1 MKKHAFSMFLA
12 AVMLLGTIPFA
23 VYGTETVPEKA
34 EPKVIFDYNC
44 DSLADSVVAVKSNK
58 YPAYY
63 FADSK
68 TEGVKDGTILADSDG
83 SKEGFASLNFS
94 PELHHASFSFE
105 VEMKIKSL
113 ITPDNAAASRSG
125 LTIEINI
132 PGSRTVYIALN
143 NLTKKSKDGTN
154 ADIYA
159 FKTARSGEGAVKER
173 IRIPTD
179 NKFHKWEF
187 RFDGENELRVFI
199 DGKLQVSF
207 PGITVN
213 TMSKSPSIR
222 ITNTVANRISGTN
235 RFIIDNLKLTAAPL
249 TTTHIEVAARGGS
262 TADRFTVNT
271 TFDEMPDDTTVYLEI
286 SPKNDPT
293 KVYTYSYKP
302 TDRSHAET
310 LTDIPFTGMCT
321 VSVFATGAPQKTF
334 DYYLYASLKDVAPGQ
349 TLTSDGSMTVY
360 KFASLHT
367 AELAEDSS
375 WKEKFFKNEDGSY
388 GSALTVNGIEQ
399 TESFT
404 VPVKLNG
411 KFAVYVGYLPGT
423 YNFTVNDRNVFV
435 TNNRTTG
442 NVIHERFAV
451 AGDFKNE
458 EITISNTVGSAAR
471 LAYVKF
477 VPITDEMYEKYAVRN
492 DAHNMIM
499 DNDGFSMY
507 TGGEDRGTSEWLIDS
522 YVTRYG
528 DTIDL
533 RQYNFTMWVTGML
546 NYPSQTQKTLIEKR
560 LAELGVPEEK
570 WPEDNWT
577 IVDKNGDVIDWTDS
591 PMRNSDRR
599 YLNNI
604 RNLNKEGIPHEILAD
619 YIAENNYGELYASL
633 RMSAYYTQNATGG
646 QYFNGSI
653 FQLYPEWIREGGV
666 QLSYYYEGYRDYI
679 FGVLMEMASS
689 KNVTGIMVDFGRYP
703 LIFGNE
709 CTDVNERTRI
719 INEFVKRVHDNLP
732 EGKKLCIRVSNPT
745 ATKSAPAGLDYK
757 HWVKE
762 GWVDRIII
770 SDQGHETFFDVKQY
784 TEFFKDYPEVEI
796 YIGVNAQIGGH
807 DKTKEEEAAGQM
819 SEPHVYLTAEEFL
832 LRAYD
837 IYTGGAD
844 GIFLFSAVNSLFL
857 NNGAD
862 PTYAYMNNKDETVKW
877 YTFEYPAYSVSETI
891 RFVNQW
897 EVPDDFKD
905 PSLAPAESTDEIID
919 DPGSSADMTPVF
931 LGIGAFAVVVLAI
944 AVMLI
949 LKKKKS

>member
-1 MKKHAFSMFLA
+1 MKKRLFSLLLV

-159 FKTARSGEGAVKER
+159 FKTARSAEGAVKER

-235 RFIIDNLKLTAAPL
+235 RFIIDNLKLTAPL
-249 TTTHIEVAARGGS
+249 TTTNIEVAVRPGS

-310 LTDIPFTGMCT
+310 LTGIPFTGMCT

-334 DYYLYASLKDVAPGQ
+334 DYYLNASLKDVVSGD
-349 TLTSDGSMTVY
+349 TLTADGSMTVY

-367 AELAEDSS
+367 AELAEESS
-375 WKEKFFKNEDGSY
+375 WKEEFFKNEDGSF
-388 GSALTVNGIEQ
+388 GGGLTVNAIEE

-411 KFAVYVGYLPGT
+411 KFAVYVGYMPGT
-423 YNFTVNDRNVFV
+423 YQFTVNGRHVFV
-435 TNNRTTG
+435 TNKQTTG
-442 NVIHERFAV
+442 TTLGERFAI
-451 AGDFKNE
+451 AGDFRNE
-458 EITISNTVGSAAR
+458 EIVISNTVGSAAR

-477 VPITDEMYEKYAVRN
+477 IAITDAMYEIYTVQN
-492 DAHNMIM
+492 DDKKLMM
-499 DNDGFSMY
+499 DNDGFSIL
-507 TGGEDRGTSEWLIDS
+507 TGEGENTAEVLINES
-522 YVTRYG
+522 VIPYAEPIG
-528 DTIDL
+528 L
-533 RQYNFTMWVTGML
+533 AQYNFSMWVTGML
-546 NYPSQTQKTLIEKR
+546 NFPSKTQKALIENR
-560 LAELGVPEEK
+560 LRELGVPEEK
-570 WPEDNWT
+570 WPEDNWI
-577 IVDKNGDVIDWTDS
+577 IVDKKGDVIDWTNS
-591 PMRNSDRR
+591 PQRELDRR
-599 YLNNI
+599 YLANI
-604 RNLNKEGIPHEILAD
+604 RSINKEGIPHEILAN
-619 YIAENNYGELYASL
+619 YITENNYGELYASL
-633 RMSAYYTQNATGG
+633 RMSAYYTKNATGG

-653 FQLYPEWIREGGV
+653 FQLFPEWIRGGNV
-666 QLSYYYEGYRDYI
+666 ELSYYYEGYRDYI

-689 KNVTGIMVDFGRYP
+689 ENVAGITMDFGRYP
-703 LIFGNE
+703 MIFGKE

-719 INEFVKRVHDNLP
+719 MNEFVKRVHDNLP
-732 EGKKLCIRVSNPT
+732 EGKVLNVRVLHPT
-745 ATKSAPAGLDYK
+745 TSKALSWGLDFK
-757 HWVKE
+757 TWVNE
-762 GWVDRIII
+762 GWVDRLII
-770 SDQGHETFFDVKQY
+770 SEQGHESFFAVDEY
-784 TEFFKDYPEVEI
+784 AAFFEDYPEVEYYAGI
-796 YIGVNAQIGGH
+796 NGTLSGH
-807 DKTKEEEAAGQM
+807 DRTKEEEIAGQQTA
-819 SEPHVYLTAEEFL
+819 PRTYLTVEQYL
-832 LRAYD
+832 LRAYEL
-837 IYTGGAD
+837 YMAGAD
-844 GIFLFSAVNSLFL
+844 GIFLFNTISAMYQEY
-857 NNGAD
+857 GG
-862 PTYAYMNNKDETVKW
+862 PTPTFAYMNNKDEIVKW
-877 YTFEYPAYSVSETI
+877 YTFEYPAYEVSETV

-905 PSLAPAESTDEIID
+905 PPLAPAESTDEIID